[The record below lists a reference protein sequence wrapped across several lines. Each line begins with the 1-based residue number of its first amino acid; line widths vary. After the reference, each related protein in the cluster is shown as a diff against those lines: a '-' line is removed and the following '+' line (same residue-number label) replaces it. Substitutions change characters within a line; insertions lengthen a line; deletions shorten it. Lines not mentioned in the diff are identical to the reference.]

1 VVLLSVLLVLAL
13 LSALTWKL
21 MGKHSLVIAQ
31 ARFTF
36 TGDQALEYALGAE
49 AFARQILY
57 EEWTREPNKDT
68 LLEVWAQPTAPFEI
82 DNGFLEVQ
90 VRDMHSCFNLNSLAG
105 SSPGGVPGGTPGGS
119 SAPNLERLKTLLRNR
134 NVPDNLADVWRDW
147 VDADQNI
154 DGFGAEDGE
163 YLLEDTPYRTANA
176 QAAHVSEL
184 RLLQGMES
192 EYLEVLKDV
201 LCVLPTSELLVN
213 VNTATPGVLA
223 ALSPNLA
230 EAQME
235 AFTNAVRDYDDVAMA
250 AVEFPDLAGVD
261 ALTVRS
267 EYFRINVRAR
277 VDDSQTELSTLVRRD
292 PTSGLIELISRDLG
306 RNFQSLFAAET
317 EEGEE

>member
-1 VVLLSVLLVLAL
+1 
-13 LSALTWKL
+13 

-49 AFARQILY
+49 AFARQILF
-57 EEWTREPNKDT
+57 EEWSRNGPGKDT

-90 VRDMHSCFNLNSLAG
+90 VRDMHSCFNLNSLADG
-105 SSPGGVPGGTPGGS
+105 SAGGIPGGVPGGG

-147 VDADQNI
+147 VDADQDIN
-154 DGFGAEDGE
+154 GFGAEDGE

-176 QAAHVSEL
+176 PAAHVSEL

-192 EYLEVLKDV
+192 EYLEALEDV
-201 LCVLPTSELLVN
+201 LCVLPTNELQVN
-213 VNTATPGVLA
+213 INTATAGVLA

-230 EAQME
+230 EAQVQ
-235 AFTNAVRDYDDVAMA
+235 AFTDTVRDYDDVGMV
-250 AVEFPDLAGVD
+250 AVEFPDLAAAVD
-261 ALTVRS
+261 ALTVTS